1 MENNIFGKTNSK
13 VSKLGLGLAQVG
25 FQLGYD
31 GYKEANEILNYSLDN
46 GINFLDT
53 AAMYNDSEAIVGKSV
68 GHRRNEYFLAT
79 KAGTGRTNSPDS
91 EWTYKKVKASV
102 EKSLKNLQ
110 TDRIDLVQLHSC
122 ETHILEQGDVIRALQ
137 DCKIEGKAKFIGY
150 SGDNEAAAWAVKSNL
165 FDTLQTSYSIADQR
179 ARTKNILSEAANRNL
194 GVIAKRPIGN
204 ASLLGVKHNNN
215 NALKFQ
221 EVLKSGAYDEYFNR
235 MLLVTKELNIKY
247 ISEATKNDKVA
258 TRLNVSK
265 DENETG
271 IKTFT
276 FSKENDQASITGALP
291 TLVEILV
298 RHRNDTYTNTVSF
311 LNIETFDLFRKYTEK
326 SAIKNW

>member
-1 MENNIFGKTNSK
+1 MKNNIFGKTNSK
-13 VSKLGLGLAQVG
+13 VSNLGLGLAQVG

-31 GYKEANEILNYSLDN
+31 GYNEANEILNYSLDN

-53 AAMYNDSEAIVGKSV
+53 AAMYNDSESIVGKSV

-110 TDRIDLVQLHSC
+110 TDSIDLVQLHSC

-235 MLLVTKELNIKY
+235 MLQVTKELNINLNEVDPIELSMAFSLLQKE
-247 ISEATKNDKVA
+247 IHVLIIGSKNKSHVKSNLEFMLKKRDN
-258 TRLNVSK
+258 L
-265 DENETG
+265 ENL
-271 IKTFT
+271 INQYQNMF
-276 FSKENDQASITGALP
+276 
-291 TLVEILV
+291 
-298 RHRNDTYTNTVSF
+298 
-311 LNIETFDLFRKYTEK
+311 EK
-326 SAIKNW
+326 LDDNWRQLT